1 MKISQISI
9 IHVFI
14 CLYTASTGGLLGL
27 CMGFSFL
34 SLVEIV
40 YFATL
45 KLWCRMYKNKHAP
58 HDNTFH
64 VRPFDSDTNLVYPFV
79 HWSISTLPFFLF

>member
-1 MKISQISI
+1 MKNSKISI

-14 CLYTASTGGLLGL
+14 CLHTASTGGLLGL

-40 YFATL
+40 YFVTL
-45 KLWCRMYKNKHAP
+45 KLWCRMYKNKHTL

-64 VRPFDSDTNLVYPFV
+64 VQPFDSGTNLVYPFV
-79 HWSISTLPFFLF
+79 H